1 MKLKK
6 INLKNTNSRN
16 DEAIKKIKKG
26 MDNGIIITQKQNRG
40 RGRYGKKWIS
50 IKGNLFMSIF
60 YEVKKNILLKK
71 ITKDNCYLV
80 KKSFS
85 NLTKYKISIKPPN
98 DLLIKSQKFCG
109 ILQETIIF
117 RKKKFIIIGI
127 GVNISKNPI
136 IKDYLTTN
144 LSKYAKKKINRNMVF
159 TIIRKTFEKKLSKI

>member
-6 INLKNTNSRN
+6 INLKNTNSTN

-26 MDNGIIITQKQNRG
+26 MNNGIIITRTQKNG

-60 YEVKKNILLKK
+60 HEVKKNILSKK

-80 KKSFS
+80 KKSLS
-85 NLTKYKISIKPPN
+85 NLIKYKISIKPPN

-109 ILQETIIF
+109 ILQETITF
-117 RKKKFIIIGI
+117 HEKKFIIIGI

-136 IKDYLTTN
+136 IKGYPTTN
-144 LSKYAKKKINRNMVF
+144 LSKYAKKKINRNIVF
-159 TIIRKTFEKKLSKI
+159 TNIRKTFEKKLIKI

>member
-6 INLKNTNSRN
+6 INLKNTNSTN

-26 MDNGIIITQKQNRG
+26 MDNGIIITQTQNRG

-60 YEVKKNILLKK
+60 YELKKNILLKK

-85 NLTKYKISIKPPN
+85 NLIKYKISIKPPN

-136 IKDYLTTN
+136 IKDYPTTN

-159 TIIRKTFEKKLSKI
+159 TNIRKTFEKKLSKI

>member
-6 INLKNTNSRN
+6 INLKNTNSTN

-26 MDNGIIITQKQNRG
+26 MDNGIIITQTQNRG

-60 YEVKKNILLKK
+60 YELKKNILLKK

-85 NLTKYKISIKPPN
+85 NLIKYKISIKPPN

-117 RKKKFIIIGI
+117 SKKKFIIIGI

-136 IKDYLTTN
+136 IKDYPTTN
-144 LSKYAKKKINRNMVF
+144 LSKYTKKKINRNMVF
-159 TIIRKTFEKKLSKI
+159 TIIRKTFEKKLIKI